1 MLADDP
7 ILFYHLSNIRDL
19 IEYGVSYL
27 IVRKNTR
34 FSQIFYVFLAN
45 TAKVFQDSL
54 IGQEFLAYFLQ
65 RDDFLHHVDTDLT
78 SILSWH
84 RLNPLKQTLLLKDMP
99 SDLYNPVWIA
109 KLQHH
114 HHIHQKR

>member
-19 IEYGVSYL
+19 IEYGVSHL
-27 IVRKNTR
+27 IVRQNTR

-45 TAKVFQDSL
+45 TAKVCQDCL
-54 IGQEFLAYFLQ
+54 IGQEFLVYFLQ

-78 SILSWH
+78 SILAWH
-84 RLNPLKQTLLLKDMP
+84 R
-99 SDLYNPVWIA
+99 SSLYVLYVTN
-109 KLQHH
+109 
-114 HHIHQKR
+114 